1 MTMDMTTEMTTE
13 EKKLPGYLLDAPKN
27 GHIYGTLSYNRRSKC
42 WTIKGEPCVTE
53 LAKRLFPGCDGRGR
67 GVARFTAHRRIIG
80 DLNWLML
87 RYPLEIKEADRA
99 RWAEALKDARE
110 YAIRR
115 ERSLTSPASVTPPD
129 DEFRSDLMPFQK
141 LGVGFLLSSRRCLLA
156 DEMGLGKTVQA
167 LAFLATLRA
176 YPALIVVP
184 SHLLR
189 NWQAEAARFLRFLPV
204 ALCERRRSVPTM
216 TQKSLLHAVAAQI
229 ANGYETAEVPMYSE
243 QLRMPDRKV
252 IIKIIENLQ
261 KVFFPA
267 YFAGGTVSHVSAETF
282 AEFLLGEI
290 YTDLR
295 EQVHL
300 AFSNTI
306 ADESELRERTNAV
319 CDRFLCRLP
328 QIQTILMKDVTA
340 NFDGDPAAGSKEE
353 VIFSYPGLYAIFVYR
368 VAHELYESGVPL
380 IPRIMSEYA
389 HGATG
394 IDINP
399 GAQIGEYF
407 FIDHGTGIVVGE
419 TTIIGNNVKLYQGAT
434 LGALSPAGMATN
446 PDVRRHP
453 KVGDNVVIYANS
465 TLLGGATEIGDN
477 VVIGGNAFLTSS
489 VESDTVVSGKRAP
502 PPADDVP
509 RRSGGI
515 VCPAFGR

>member
-1 MTMDMTTEMTTE
+1 
-13 EKKLPGYLLDAPKN
+13 
-27 GHIYGTLSYNRRSKC
+27 
-42 WTIKGEPCVTE
+42 
-53 LAKRLFPGCDGRGR
+53 
-67 GVARFTAHRRIIG
+67 
-80 DLNWLML
+80 
-87 RYPLEIKEADRA
+87 
-99 RWAEALKDARE
+99 
-110 YAIRR
+110 
-115 ERSLTSPASVTPPD
+115 
-129 DEFRSDLMPFQK
+129 
-141 LGVGFLLSSRRCLLA
+141 
-156 DEMGLGKTVQA
+156 
-167 LAFLATLRA
+167 
-176 YPALIVVP
+176 
-184 SHLLR
+184 
-189 NWQAEAARFLRFLPV
+189 
-204 ALCERRRSVPTM
+204 M

-243 QLRMPDRKV
+243 HLRMPDRKV

-407 FIDHGTGIVVGE
+407 FIDHGTGVVVGE
-419 TTIIGNNVKLYQGAT
+419 TTIIGDNVKLYQGAT

-446 PDVRRHP
+446 PNVRRHP
-453 KVGDNVVIYANS
+453 KVGNNVVIYANS

-477 VVIGGNAFLTSS
+477 VIVGGNAFLTSS
-489 VESDTVVSGKRAP
+489 VEPDTIVSVKTPELTFRGKRHK
-502 PPADDVP
+502 
-509 RRSGGI
+509 G
-515 VCPAFGR
+515 

>member
-1 MTMDMTTEMTTE
+1 
-13 EKKLPGYLLDAPKN
+13 
-27 GHIYGTLSYNRRSKC
+27 
-42 WTIKGEPCVTE
+42 
-53 LAKRLFPGCDGRGR
+53 
-67 GVARFTAHRRIIG
+67 
-80 DLNWLML
+80 
-87 RYPLEIKEADRA
+87 
-99 RWAEALKDARE
+99 
-110 YAIRR
+110 
-115 ERSLTSPASVTPPD
+115 
-129 DEFRSDLMPFQK
+129 
-141 LGVGFLLSSRRCLLA
+141 
-156 DEMGLGKTVQA
+156 
-167 LAFLATLRA
+167 
-176 YPALIVVP
+176 
-184 SHLLR
+184 
-189 NWQAEAARFLRFLPV
+189 
-204 ALCERRRSVPTM
+204 M

-243 QLRMPDRKV
+243 HLRMPDRKV

-389 HGATG
+389 HGAK
-394 IDINP
+394 
-399 GAQIGEYF
+399 IGEYF

-419 TTIIGNNVKLYQGAT
+419 TTVIGDHVKLYQGVT
-434 LGALSPAGMATN
+434 LGAKSFPLDVNGNPIKNNPRHPILEDGVIVYSNATILGRITIGRDAVIGANKWVTHDVPAGQ
-446 PDVRRHP
+446 
-453 KVGDNVVIYANS
+453 KV
-465 TLLGGATEIGDN
+465 
-477 VVIGGNAFLTSS
+477 
-489 VESDTVVSGKRAP
+489 
-502 PPADDVP
+502 
-509 RRSGGI
+509 
-515 VCPAFGR
+515 